1 MKLALI
7 IIALMSGAF
16 AGGFFLAGWVRQAT
30 IDELHRDIAH
40 CRDGSAKLH
49 DALTTLASE
58 LTAFRRSLGG

>member
-7 IIALMSGAF
+7 IIALMSAAF
-16 AGGFFLAGWVRQAT
+16 MGGFFLAGWVRQET
-30 IDELHRDIAH
+30 LDELHRDLQH

-49 DALTTLASE
+49 DALTSLATE